1 MHQSARVKKEIADKP
16 GWEIIDN
23 VYLNVLSFTNYL
35 MWHDVRYNIDK
46 FKESPLIRSMISN
59 SVDAGLKNETP
70 TDTANSDEAYF
81 GTDRMLLP
89 ISADSSQY
97 QAIKASLNGSFVLHG
112 PPGTGK
118 SQTITNIIVN
128 NIVRG
133 RRVLFV
139 AEKMAALNVVY
150 KRLVDC
156 GAGDFC
162 LELHSDKTHKTDILS
177 KIINTLNLGSAD
189 IKKALNRGELDA
201 AIAVRLDELEAF
213 NQTSLYYE
221 QFIAYVAET
230 DPLFNNKNIKT
241 SDLGNEFLWLLDE
254 GHCFRDQLVKFCDLK
269 SATESKSKYS
279 LGSIETF
286 MRMVENG
293 QGVTF
298 IPELALSQ
306 LSDKQMRLV
315 RPFALPIPVRDVVLL
330 TTKTFVRHSMAE
342 LIIKSVKDNV
352 PQSMLTRSIR
362 SRLQGILFF
371 L

>member
-1 MHQSARVKKEIADKP
+1 MTLQQMEYIVAVYRYRHFANAAEQCGVTQPTLSAMIQKLEKELGVKIFERSSQQVTPTAIGKLVVEQAWK
-16 GWEIIDN
+16 
-23 VYLNVLSFTNYL
+23 VLSRANKIKDIVAEEQ
-35 MWHDVRYNIDK
+35 H
-46 FKESPLIRSMISN
+46 S
-59 SVDAGLKNETP
+59 LKGSFRIGILP
-70 TDTANSDEAYF
+70 TIAPY
-81 GTDRMLLP
+81 LLP
-89 ISADSSQY
+89 RFFT
-97 QAIKASLNGSFVLHG
+97 KLEKEN
-112 PPGTGK
+112 PG
-118 SQTITNIIVN
+118 IDFHII
-128 NIVRG
+128 
-133 RRVLFV
+133 
-139 AEKMAALNVVY
+139 EM
-150 KRLVDC
+150 
-156 GAGDFC
+156 
-162 LELHSDKTHKTDILS
+162 KT
-177 KIINTLNLGSAD
+177 AD

-201 AIAVRLDELEAF
+201 AIAVRLDELEVF

-269 SATESKSKYS
+269 SATESKSKYL

-286 MRMVENG
+286 MRMVESG

-352 PQSMLTRSIR
+352 PQSMLTYNNTEQRI
-362 SRLQGILFF
+362 
-371 L
+371 